1 MAEEKKHKLTREYLK
16 SLEDELYDL
25 EVNKQIQNS
34 KDIEAARALGDLSE
48 NAEYDAAKDEQR
60 DIAARIQ
67 HIKSILGN
75 YEIIET
81 SGDGS
86 TISLGSTV
94 KVRDVELKE
103 DYEYKIVGSVE
114 ASILENKI
122 SDESPLGKALIGAKE
137 GATVK
142 VDSPAG
148 ILKYKVLSFTN

>member
-94 KVRDVELKE
+94 KVRDVELK
-103 DYEYKIVGSVE
+103 
-114 ASILENKI
+114 
-122 SDESPLGKALIGAKE
+122 
-137 GATVK
+137 
-142 VDSPAG
+142 
-148 ILKYKVLSFTN
+148 